1 MKKETYA
8 SVMDWYKAHRRTA
21 LLIIW
26 GNRLIT
32 GLIYCL
38 YPLLLVWLFLYRQ
51 QYLAKAVLVPGISF
65 VLLSLFRKGVNR
77 KRPYEF
83 FGTPSL
89 IPKKTQG
96 KSFPSRHVFSIFV
109 IAMSWLYLFPWEPA
123 GVILLAAGLLL
134 ASLRV
139 LAGVHYLSDVVAG
152 ALIGILAAAI
162 GYQIL

>member
-1 MKKETYA
+1 M
-8 SVMDWYKAHRRTA
+8 
-21 LLIIW
+21 
-26 GNRLIT
+26 
-32 GLIYCL
+32 
-38 YPLLLVWLFLYRQ
+38 
-51 QYLAKAVLVPGISF
+51 PGISF

-134 ASLRV
+134 AALRV